1 MSLITRIKNK
11 IKLQAHSGNNY
22 YCPYCGYA
30 SKDLEVVG
38 HDLPVLIEKEVVGG
52 GRRAAGCYQ
61 CHSRDRE
68 RLLYAFII
76 EELNLPQNKNIHIL
90 HIAPEPKLS
99 NVLLKQ
105 NFDEYICGDLFTPGY
120 TYPAHV
126 QNMNVL
132 ELPFENHHFD
142 LVICNHV
149 LEHIPEDIKAMK
161 ELQRVLK
168 PKGKAILQVPI
179 SKNTMETVEDF
190 TISDPQ
196 KREELFGQF
205 DHVRI
210 YGQDYTQRLES
221 AGFLVNRINITD
233 TYKRLGVNPEEDI
246 FYCEKP
252 ALSV

>member
-1 MSLITRIKNK
+1 MSLIKRLKNK

-22 YCPYCGYA
+22 YCPYCGYS

-132 ELPFENHHFD
+132 ELPFEDHHFD

-161 ELQRVLK
+161 ELQRVIK
-168 PKGKAILQVPI
+168 PEGKAILQVPI
-179 SKNTMETVEDF
+179 SKNTPETVEDF

-221 AGFLVNRINITD
+221 AGFLVNRINITE

-252 ALSV
+252 ALSL

>member
-11 IKLQAHSGNNY
+11 IKLQAHSGSNY
-22 YCPYCGYA
+22 YCPFCGYS

-38 HDLPVLIEKEVVGG
+38 HDLPVLIEKDVVGG

-76 EELNLPQNKNIHIL
+76 EELNLPQNKNISIL

-99 NVLLKQ
+99 NILLQQ

-132 ELPFENHHFD
+132 DLPFEDHHFD

-149 LEHIPEDIKAMK
+149 LEHIPEDSKAMQ

-179 SKNTMETVEDF
+179 SQNTMETEEDF
-190 TISDPQ
+190 TISDPK

-210 YGQDYTQRLES
+210 YGQDYVQRLES
-221 AGFLVNRINITD
+221 AGFIVDRINISD
-233 TYKRLGVNPEEDI
+233 TYKRMGVNPEEDI

-252 ALSV
+252 TLSI